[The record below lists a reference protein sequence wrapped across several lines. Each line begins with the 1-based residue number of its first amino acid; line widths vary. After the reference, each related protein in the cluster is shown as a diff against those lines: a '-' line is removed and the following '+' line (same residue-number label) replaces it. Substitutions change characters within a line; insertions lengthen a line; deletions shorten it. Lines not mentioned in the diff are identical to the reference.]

1 MYYLLILIP
10 IIITVIFYIFRK
22 SEFKL
27 WEFFIPIG
35 VGLLLLLI
43 SKLIVN
49 FTTVTFDEYWGSNVI
64 AVYEEEPY
72 NYWQH
77 QTCYRT
83 VTTGKTTIT
92 IPYDCSHQVD
102 VGPCWTAKTDLGE
115 EIRLTEDEYEE
126 IKARFKTSRA
136 IIDSHTNY
144 DYNDRC
150 VNSRGTKFEN
160 KQVGK
165 VSYTYQVKWNG
176 SDVTRKPYISSHSYK
191 NKIKASDIT
200 IFNLSKVSE
209 KKADTLKLYK
219 YPENIDGF
227 DCPTILGNNI
237 SKEIQEDFK
246 KLNGKFGVSNQMR
259 LWVLVFEDKPLKIAY
274 QQESYWVRGNMNE
287 LVICIGKNKNNKIDW
302 CHVFS
307 WSLSNELTSDVRNK
321 VMSLYQY
328 KDTTYKNEI
337 KIPVFGKGSKKHKI
351 VKYNTMYQD
360 STVKVKKYETSVLNS
375 NTWGD
380 LYDYLNKN
388 LDRYQRRSFK
398 EFEYLTVKP
407 SNTSLIVV
415 SIILIIISL
424 GLNIWIVNNEFS
436 DDYNEY
442 TNYYSYDNI
451 KSENK
456 PNKLKQIGIKI
467 ILKIKEIKNKW
478 K

>member
-10 IIITVIFYIFRK
+10 IFITIIFYIFRK
-22 SEFKL
+22 SEIKW
-27 WEFFIPIG
+27 WEFFIP
-35 VGLLLLLI
+35 VGAGLILLLI
-43 SKLIVN
+43 AKLIVN
-49 FTTVTFDEYWGSNVI
+49 YTTVTFDEYWGSNVV

-72 NYWQH
+72 NYWHH

-126 IKARFKTSRA
+126 IKTRFKTSRA

-150 VNSRGTKFEN
+150 ANSNGTKFER
-160 KQVGK
+160 KQVGR
-165 VSYTYQVKWNG
+165 VSYTYQVKWDD
-176 SDVTRKPYISSHSYK
+176 SDATRKPYFSSHSYK
-191 NKIKASDIT
+191 NKIKSSDIT
-200 IFNLSKVSE
+200 IFNLSKVSD
-209 KKADTLKLYK
+209 KLADTLNLFK

-302 CHVFS
+302 CHTFS
-307 WSLSNELTSDVRNK
+307 WSLSTELTADISGK
-321 VMSLYQY
+321 VMNLYQY
-328 KDTTYKNEI
+328 KDTTYQNEF
-337 KIPVFGKGSKKHKI
+337 KIPVYGRGSKKHKI
-351 VKYNTMYQD
+351 VKYNTIYQD
-360 STVKVKKYETSVLNS
+360 STAKVKQFESSILTDK
-375 NTWGD
+375 TWGD
-380 LYDYLNKN
+380 LYQYLNNN
-388 LDRYQRRSFK
+388 LQRYERRSFK
-398 EFEYLTVKP
+398 EFDYLTVKP
-407 SNTSLIVV
+407 SNTSLIVI
-415 SIILIIISL
+415 SIVLIIISL

-436 DDYNEY
+436 DDDEY
-442 TNYYSYDNI
+442 TNYYSYDNTVN
-451 KSENK
+451 ENK

-467 ILKIKEIKNKW
+467 IIKIKNLSNKW